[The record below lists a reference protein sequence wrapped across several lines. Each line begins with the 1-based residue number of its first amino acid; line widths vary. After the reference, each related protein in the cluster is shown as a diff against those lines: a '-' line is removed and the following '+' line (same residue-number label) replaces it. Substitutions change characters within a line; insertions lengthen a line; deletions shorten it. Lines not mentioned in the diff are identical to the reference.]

1 MTTTMIN
8 PTTQQSLNAV
18 NDTLYDIKCLTKL
31 YRMLQQPCKVNKR
44 FEESCDNFKD
54 IDLVEI
60 GQALIS
66 VLDMQRLFPL
76 LNNLTLSGTDSLSGI
91 IVLVSGDEVQV
102 KASYGLSQQ
111 VANNAV
117 FKIGDGAIGSVVKQ
131 GTPVIINNVD
141 HDPRFSKQQFKWYHG
156 KTLLCVPIKTQ
167 NRVAGVISVS
177 GKRGGDMYTDNDL
190 LFLETLAV
198 YAAIAIEKANFCNKL
213 KKPDKLS
220 QLTNNY
226 YNENVSYLPVTL
238 RSIKIGAFTGCD
250 LYLQTTGNNEPR
262 YLLYCK
268 GNKLFDDDRKELFV
282 KKNIGKIY
290 VAKNGKAQYL
300 RYIETNLEHVFR
312 DEITAL
318 HEKVKVAYDVAVNI
332 MTDMSK
338 DTDIP
343 TFIERSRDW
352 TVLTLDLI
360 LKDQEARSYFM
371 RLLNY
376 EDTVLKYPVNVAIV
390 GMLFGYYMAIQPND
404 LMALGI
410 GLLLQDIGKTALDN
424 YWVKSAEKLT
434 KEEVEQMRKHP
445 DMGYII
451 LSKRGS
457 LPMEACF
464 IAKQHHEQFNGNG
477 YPEGLKGDEIHYY
490 SRIARIVSEFVQQ
503 MSRVDKNHEKP
514 VFQALQRM
522 VKEMEGHFDKEILKK
537 FIGFMHVSTSEKQ
550 VEASRDAA

>member
-1 MTTTMIN
+1 MTTTMMN
-8 PTTQQSLNAV
+8 PTIQENLNAV

-31 YRMLQQPCKVNKR
+31 YRMLQQPCNVNKR
-44 FEESCDNFKD
+44 FDESYDNFKD

-76 LNNLTLSGTDSLSGI
+76 LNNLTISGTDSLSGI

-102 KASYGLSQQ
+102 KASYGLSHQ
-111 VANNAV
+111 VTNNAV
-117 FKIGDGAIGSVVKQ
+117 FRIGDGAIGCVVKQ
-131 GTPVIINNVD
+131 GTPVIINNVEND
-141 HDPRFSKQQFKWYHG
+141 SRFNKQQFKWYHG
-156 KTLLCVPIKTQ
+156 KTLLCVPIKSK

-177 GKRGGDMYTDNDL
+177 GKRGGDVYTDNDL

-198 YAAIAIEKANFCNKL
+198 YAAIAIEKANFCDKL

-220 QLTNNY
+220 QLTSSY
-226 YNENVSYLPVTL
+226 YNENVRYLPVTL

-250 LYLQTTGNNEPR
+250 LYLQTTGDNETR

-268 GNKLFDDDRKELFV
+268 GSKLFEDERKELFV
-282 KKNIGKIY
+282 KKNISKIY

-300 RYIETNLEHVFR
+300 RYIATSLEHVLR

-318 HEKVKVAYDVAVNI
+318 HEKAKVTYDVAVNI

-360 LKDQEARSYFM
+360 LKDQEARTYFM
-371 RLLNY
+371 KLLNY
-376 EDTVLKYPVNVAIV
+376 DDNVLKYPVNVAIL
-390 GMLFGYYMAIQPND
+390 GLLFGYYMAIPAND
-404 LMALGI
+404 LMSLGI
-410 GLLLQDIGKTALDN
+410 GLLLQDIGKTALDS
-424 YWVKSAEKLT
+424 YWVNSAGRLT
-434 KEEVEQMRKHP
+434 KEEMEQMRKHP
-445 DMGYII
+445 DMGFII
-451 LSKRGS
+451 LSKSGS
-457 LPMEACF
+457 LPMEACL

-477 YPEGLKGDEIHYY
+477 YPEGLKGVDIHCY

-503 MSRVDKNHEKP
+503 MSRIDKNHEKP
-514 VFQALQRM
+514 VFQALQKM

-550 VEASRDAA
+550 VEASRNAA

>member
-44 FEESCDNFKD
+44 FEESYDNFKD

-91 IVLVSGDEVQV
+91 IVLVNGDEVQV

-111 VANNAV
+111 VANNVV

-198 YAAIAIEKANFCNKL
+198 YAAIAIEKANFCDKL

-371 RLLNY
+371 KLLNY

-434 KEEVEQMRKHP
+434 KEEMEQMRKHP

-451 LSKRGS
+451 LSKRGC
-457 LPMEACF
+457 LPMEACL

-490 SRIARIVSEFVQQ
+490 SRISRIVSEFVQQ
-503 MSRVDKNHEKP
+503 MSRIDKNHEKP

-522 VKEMEGHFDKEILKK
+522 VK
-537 FIGFMHVSTSEKQ
+537 
-550 VEASRDAA
+550 

>member
-44 FEESCDNFKD
+44 FDESCDNFKD

-76 LNNLTLSGTDSLSGI
+76 LNNLTISGTDSLSGI
-91 IVLVSGDEVQV
+91 IVLVSGNEVQV

-111 VANNAV
+111 MANNAV

-131 GTPVIINNVD
+131 GSPVIINNVE
-141 HDPRFSKQQFKWYHG
+141 HDPRFSKQQFKWFHG

-177 GKRGGDMYTDNDL
+177 GKKGGDLYTDNDL

-198 YAAIAIEKANFCNKL
+198 YAAIAIEKANFCDKL

-220 QLTNNY
+220 QLTNTY

-268 GNKLFDDDRKELFV
+268 GNKLFEDERRELFV
-282 KKNIGKIY
+282 KKNISKIY
-290 VAKNGKAQYL
+290 VAKNGKSQYL
-300 RYIETNLEHVFR
+300 RYIETNLEHILR

-338 DTDIP
+338 DADIT

-352 TVLTLDLI
+352 TILTLDLV

-371 RLLNY
+371 KLLNY
-376 EDTVLKYPVNVAIV
+376 EDNVLKYPVNVAIV

-424 YWVKSAEKLT
+424 YWVKSVEKLT
-434 KEEVEQMRKHP
+434 KEEMEQMRKHP

-451 LSKRGS
+451 LSKSGR
-457 LPMEACF
+457 LPMEASL

-477 YPEGLKGDEIHYY
+477 YPEGLKGNDIHYY

-550 VEASRDAA
+550 VEASRNAA